1 MIPTILVTSGF
12 DTGALSD
19 IVGARYVD
27 CVAFRLEGIP
37 GAEQM
42 RSINLM
48 GSYGVPFV
56 IAPVL
61 DPKKL
66 TPEVIVTIAERTKG
80 HDEFILL
87 MPREPL
93 PCFRKKDV
101 NALAKSLKGKARNV
115 RILNDVR
122 TP

>member
-1 MIPTILVTSGF
+1 MVPMILVTSGF
-12 DTGALSD
+12 DTAALSD

-27 CVAFRLEGIP
+27 RVAFRLEGIP
-37 GAEQM
+37 GAEQT
-42 RSINLM
+42 RSIDLM

-56 IAPVL
+56 ISPVL

-66 TPEVIVTIAERTKG
+66 TPEEIVTIAERTKG